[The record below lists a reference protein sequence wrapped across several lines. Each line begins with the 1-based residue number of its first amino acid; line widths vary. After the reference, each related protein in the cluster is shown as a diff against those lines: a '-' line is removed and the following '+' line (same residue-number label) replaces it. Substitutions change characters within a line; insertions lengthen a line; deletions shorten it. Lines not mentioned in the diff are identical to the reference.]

1 MKHQQYAAAAIFI
14 LALTSILWLIWMY
27 SCQPQKQQST
37 NEKITQR
44 TDSVAAVSISQP
56 DSAKLRKVNA
66 LKQRIAKAKVDR
78 LLDSLDRAKSNRP

>member
-1 MKHQQYAAAAIFI
+1 MKHQQYAAIAIFI
-14 LALTSILWLIWMY
+14 LALTSVFWLIWMY

-56 DSAKLRKVNA
+56 DSAKLRKINA
-66 LKQRIAKAKVDR
+66 YKKELATR
-78 LLDSLDRAKSNRP
+78 LLTDSAASVRHK